1 MFRAMGSRKTQ
12 ARTTLRCDLSLSV
25 DRPHQG
31 SYLRTNGK
39 FPAEIERAT
48 VWGQDGRGDTVA

>member
-1 MFRAMGSRKTQ
+1 MFRAPDSRMQ

-48 VWGQDGRGDTVA
+48 VWGPGRGDTVA

>member
-31 SYLRTNGK
+31 SYLQNGK

-48 VWGQDGRGDTVA
+48 VWEQDGRGDTVA

>member
-1 MFRAMGSRKTQ
+1 MFRATGSRQMQ
-12 ARTTLRCDLSLSV
+12 ARLTLRCDLSLSV

-48 VWGQDGRGDTVA
+48 VWGPGRGDTVA